1 VSVALWLI
9 SFVEVDAPAMTQPRL
24 KKDKH
29 KDAARFL
36 AVQDLQL
43 LLGAEPHL
51 AKGFK
56 VLSKRAKSDELRTF
70 CKEGVIYTLRRVDR
84 IKKALKELDAPVE
97 SGRSSGLDGLIRDAK
112 RAAAR
117 TKSAETD
124 VAILGTIERISH
136 FGLAIYTTIDRHLR
150 LAGAPEARRLLVPS
164 TKEKREAIG
173 EMSRMARKRLLPRL
187 KRL

>member
-1 VSVALWLI
+1 
-9 SFVEVDAPAMTQPRL
+9 MTQPRL

-51 AKGFK
+51 ANGFR
-56 VLSKRAKSDELRTF
+56 LLAKRAKSDELRTF
-70 CKEGVIYTLRRVDR
+70 CKEGVTYTLRRVDR
-84 IKKALKELDAPVE
+84 IKKALKNLDAALEPR
-97 SGRSSGLDGLIRDAK
+97 RSSGLDGLIRDAK
-112 RAAAR
+112 RSAAR
-117 TKSAETD
+117 TTSAETD
-124 VAILGTIERISH
+124 VAILAAVERISH

-150 LAGAPEARRLLVPS
+150 FAGASEARRLLVSS

-173 EMSRMARKRLLPRL
+173 EMSRMARKHLLPRL

>member
-1 VSVALWLI
+1 MSR
-9 SFVEVDAPAMTQPRL
+9 PAY

-29 KDAARFL
+29 KDVGRAL

-51 AKGFK
+51 ANGFK
-56 VLSKRAKSDELRTF
+56 ALSRRARSDELRTF
-70 CKEGVIYTLRRVDR
+70 CREGVTYTLRRVDR
-84 IKKALKELDAPVE
+84 IKKALKKLDVPLKPR
-97 SGRSSGLDGLIRDAK
+97 RSSGLDGLIKDAK
-112 RAAAR
+112 RSAAR

-124 VAILGTIERISH
+124 VAILAAIERISH

-150 LAGAPEARRLLVPS
+150 LAGAPEARRLLAPS

>member
-1 VSVALWLI
+1 
-9 SFVEVDAPAMTQPRL
+9 
-24 KKDKH
+24 
-29 KDAARFL
+29 
-36 AVQDLQL
+36 LQL
-43 LLGAEPHL
+43 LLGSEPHL
-51 AKGFK
+51 ANGFR

-70 CKEGVIYTLRRVDR
+70 CNEGVTYTLRRVAR
-84 IKKALKELDAPVE
+84 IKKALKKLDAPLA
-97 SGRSSGLDGLIRDAK
+97 SRASSGFDGLVRDAK
-112 RAAAR
+112 RAATR

-124 VAILGTIERISH
+124 LAILATIERISH

-150 LAGAPEARRLLVPS
+150 LADAPEARRLLTPS

>member
-1 VSVALWLI
+1 M
-9 SFVEVDAPAMTQPRL
+9 VDFLHLSGRPDMTQPGL
-24 KKDKH
+24 KKDK

-51 AKGFK
+51 ATGFK
-56 VLSKRAKSDELRTF
+56 VLSKRAESDELRTF
-70 CKEGVIYTLRRVDR
+70 CKEGVTYTLRRVDR
-84 IKKALKELDAPVE
+84 IRKALDKLDAPLE
-97 SGRSSGLDGLIRDAK
+97 PRRSSGLDGLIRDAK
-112 RAAAR
+112 RSAAR

-124 VAILGTIERISH
+124 VAILAAIERISH
-136 FGLAIYTTIDRHLR
+136 FGLAIYTTIDRYLR
-150 LAGAPEARRLLVPS
+150 LADVPEARRIPVPS
-164 TKEKREAIG
+164 IKEKREAIG

>member
-1 VSVALWLI
+1 MTSA
-9 SFVEVDAPAMTQPRL
+9 SGMTQPRL

-29 KDAARFL
+29 RDAARRL

-51 AKGFK
+51 ANGFK
-56 VLSKRAKSDELRTF
+56 VLSKRARSDELRTF
-70 CKEGVIYTLRRVDR
+70 CKAGVTYTLRRVDR
-84 IKKALKELDAPVE
+84 VKKALKKLDAPLE
-97 SGRSSGLDGLIRDAK
+97 PKRSSGLDGLIRDAK
-112 RAAAR
+112 RCAAK

-124 VAILGTIERISH
+124 VAILAAIERISH
-136 FGLAIYTTIDRHLR
+136 FGLAIYTTINRHLR
-150 LAGAPEARRLLVPS
+150 LAGTPEARRLLAPS
-164 TKEKREAIG
+164 TEEKREAIG

>member
-1 VSVALWLI
+1 MADFLHL
-9 SFVEVDAPAMTQPRL
+9 DASDMTRPRL

-29 KDAARFL
+29 KDAARVM

-56 VLSKRAKSDELRTF
+56 VPSKRAKSDELRTF
-70 CKEGVIYTLRRVDR
+70 CKEGVTYTLRRVDR
-84 IKKALKELDAPVE
+84 IKMALKKLDAPLKPR
-97 SGRSSGLDGLIRDAK
+97 RSSGLDGLIRDAK
-112 RAAAR
+112 RAAAS

-124 VAILGTIERISH
+124 VAVLGTIERISH

-173 EMSRMARKRLLPRL
+173 EMSRMARNRLLPRL

>member
-1 VSVALWLI
+1 MADFLHL
-9 SFVEVDAPAMTQPRL
+9 DASDMTRPRL

-51 AKGFK
+51 ASGFRA
-56 VLSKRAKSDELRTF
+56 LAKRAKSDELRTF
-70 CKEGVIYTLRRVDR
+70 CKEGVAYTLRRVDR
-84 IKKALKELDAPVE
+84 IKKALKTLNAPLE
-97 SGRSSGLDGLIRDAK
+97 SKASSGLDGLIRDAE

-124 VAILGTIERISH
+124 VAVLGTIERISH

-164 TKEKREAIG
+164 TKEKRDALG